1 MKVRLAV
8 PAVATALAVGLG
20 GLALAPA
27 ALASGTHAQAPSS
40 SAEAP
45 AFDASGT
52 WGITQSNGLHPTVVV
67 SQDAQGQLTGTA
79 SVGSTTGTF
88 EQGFVDGTYI
98 EFVIDWSN
106 GSKGRYI
113 GDLGSD
119 RRLSGVGTDLAHPGS
134 QATWVSNR
142 TF

>member
-1 MKVRLAV
+1 MKFRLAV
-8 PAVATALAVGLG
+8 PAVAVALAVGLG
-20 GLALAPA
+20 SLALAPA
-27 ALASGTHAQAPSS
+27 ALASSAHPQASS
-40 SAEAP
+40 VSAEAP

-67 SQDAQGQLTGTA
+67 SQDALGNLTGTA

-98 EFVIDWSN
+98 EFVIDWNN
-106 GSKGRYI
+106 GTRGRYI
-113 GDLGSD
+113 GELGSD
-119 RRLSGVGTDLAHPGS
+119 RRLSGVGTDLAHPSS
-134 QATWVSNR
+134 QTTWVSNR